1 MCGTLQEKPTEH
13 KKMSHEAPEQPGAVN
28 AGPEQ
33 INQAAP
39 VQQDRIFSERK
50 IREKLVKNE
59 DWSIKF
65 YWTKEEEQKSPG
77 TLLAEH
83 GERTI
88 RWRSKN
94 RAFIRQVYRKIP
106 LAKAGE
112 AAEGTPVQE
121 LVPAEKTDKK
131 LEEEAKQTK
140 AARKKNSV
148 ADYASFNLN
157 KQVTTYYKERN
168 NALKGKWRTMV
179 GNATM
184 GDAVFGF
191 LRGHAAGL
199 FAKNADRDNAD
210 LEFVTDYVSE
220 NLERRRPHLERCVE
234 EVLAFSIR
242 RDMFTSEYLAVHG
255 QEMVAMREKMASM
268 AAMMNDPVNVPF
280 FRQLPQERRELLEF
294 RIQRERGVF
303 SNMLTHFMA
312 GKGLREDGEYYEAD
326 QAEEVA
332 QEAAEAMVNDDIE
345 FGRVQN
351 ERRALLRG
359 HNQRHFDA
367 HWEQLREQVRA
378 EMNLKAD
385 EWRERSKAEWDR
397 NKAKCADTRYFSTS
411 FTAPY
416 ISQFTFR
423 TNTIQKLV
431 AAFPARYKAYRNQI
445 NRLYAKLFRTLDSAA
460 DYLAKVEILRRIADE
475 KQREAGSDREGD
487 VALAAQIAREEA
499 EVMAEEQKQLE
510 LQVELYESLISFFL
524 QPRQLTEEESNLAF
538 EEEVLEEARE
548 LADEWEASYE
558 EQFGEQEQKQMEER
572 HKDPEQFREMVEQKV
587 RGLTFVGLTQQT
599 YDGKVSFVQYAASAI
614 ERAEKNKRH
623 FHEPSDRLQTPS
635 FRAIQ
640 VIGPK
645 GNTIMDG
652 SITRLCAY
660 LEKCDPNTYSLQEL
674 QDILDKLTICGRA
687 KVLKRKQEN
696 KPDSLTREEQEQLEQ
711 YTPEYI
717 EEQFNE
723 GLRALKKIMLERCRQ
738 VVRRYGHYL
747 LQLHPA
753 DLLARAPDVMEDV
766 SEGFAY
772 TQITDHIDTLDISNS
787 EEDRELLI
795 LLGYLHAV
803 HQRLGAYFGNHGA
816 DVKEAAAAGQSRF
829 KPKGEAGKEGEA
841 VKGLAVLASVGT
853 EYLRRYFPGIPGLT
867 EIEKLDYDQDPK
879 EYLKLMVE

>member
-1 MCGTLQEKPTEH
+1 M
-13 KKMSHEAPEQPGAVN
+13 
-28 AGPEQ
+28 
-33 INQAAP
+33 
-39 VQQDRIFSERK
+39 
-50 IREKLVKNE
+50 
-59 DWSIKF
+59 
-65 YWTKEEEQKSPG
+65 
-77 TLLAEH
+77 
-83 GERTI
+83 
-88 RWRSKN
+88 
-94 RAFIRQVYRKIP
+94 
-106 LAKAGE
+106 
-112 AAEGTPVQE
+112 QE

-140 AARKKNSV
+140 AARKKNSM

-179 GNATM
+179 GNAAT

-210 LEFVTDYVSE
+210 LEFVTDYVSGD
-220 NLERRRPHLERCVE
+220 LERRRPHLERCVE

-294 RIQRERGVF
+294 RIQHERGVF

-332 QEAAEAMVNDDIE
+332 QEASEAMVNDDAE
-345 FGRVQN
+345 FERVQN
-351 ERRALLRG
+351 ERRVLLGGR
-359 HNQRHFDA
+359 NQRHFEA

-385 EWRERSKAEWDR
+385 EWRERSKAEWNR
-397 NKAKCADTRYFSTS
+397 NKEKYADTRYSSTS

-416 ISQFTFR
+416 MSTITFR

-431 AAFPARYKAYRNQI
+431 SAFPERYETYKDQI
-445 NRLYAKLFRTLDSAA
+445 DRLYAKMFRTLDSAA
-460 DYLAKVEILRRIADE
+460 DYLAKVEILRRMASE
-475 KQREAGSDREGD
+475 KQQEAGDNQEGD
-487 VALAAQIAREEA
+487 VALAARIAQEEA
-499 EVMAEEQKQLE
+499 DVMAEEQKQLE
-510 LQVELYESLISFFL
+510 LQVGLYESLISFFL

-538 EEEVLEEARE
+538 EEEVLDEGQE
-548 LADEWEASYE
+548 LADEWEEARE
-558 EQFGEQEQKQMEER
+558 DQFGEQENEQMEER
-572 HKDPEQFREMVEQKV
+572 RKSPEQFRERVEQKV
-587 RGLTFVGLTQQT
+587 QGLTFIGLTQET
-599 YDGKVSFVQYAASAI
+599 YDGKVSFVQYADNAI
-614 ERAEKNKRH
+614 TTAQKNKRH
-623 FHEPSDRLQTPS
+623 FHELSDRLDTPG
-635 FRAIQ
+635 FREIQ

-652 SITRLCAY
+652 NITYLCGY
-660 LEKCDPNTYSLQEL
+660 LEKCDPSVYSLQNL
-674 QDILDKLTICGRA
+674 QDILDKLTICSRA
-687 KVLKRKQEN
+687 KILKGKQEN

-711 YTPEYI
+711 YTPEFI

-766 SEGFAY
+766 AEGVAY

-803 HQRLGAYFGNHGA
+803 HQRLDSYFGKRGA
-816 DVKEAAAAGQSRF
+816 DIKEAAANGQNRF
-829 KPKGEAGKEGEA
+829 KPKEEMEGEA
-841 VKGLAVLASVGT
+841 VKDQGVLASFGT

-867 EIEKLDYDQDPK
+867 EIEKLDYDQNPK